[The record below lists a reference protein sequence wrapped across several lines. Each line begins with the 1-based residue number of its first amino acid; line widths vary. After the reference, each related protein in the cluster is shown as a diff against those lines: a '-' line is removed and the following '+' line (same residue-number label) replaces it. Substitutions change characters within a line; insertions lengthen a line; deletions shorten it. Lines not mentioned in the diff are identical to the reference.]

1 LEALQLALSEPF
13 DLAVLDMHM
22 PEMDGVALA
31 RRLRDLKPAL
41 PRVLFTSLGRRDVE
55 AGLFAALMMKPLR
68 QSQLFDTLVTV
79 LHHEAVPE

>member
-1 LEALQLALSEPF
+1 LALQTARWGMVPRDTESPAQALAWVRAGEAF

-41 PRVLFTSLGRRDVE
+41 PRVLFTSLGPRDVE
-55 AGLFAALMMKPLR
+55 AG
-68 QSQLFDTLVTV
+68 
-79 LHHEAVPE
+79 